1 MKIKNTIHGLFS
13 RKREI
18 EKKIEELQ
26 NACRHNKQVV
36 KFVTLNEKDR
46 QANVGCVRNVKKH
59 LKSLQKKK

>member
-36 KFVTLNEKDR
+36 KFVTLNE
-46 QANVGCVRNVKKH
+46 NYLLTH
-59 LKSLQKKK
+59 LY